1 MKRLFLGVLLSVAA
15 CNTSQTGAN
24 GNVAFTPVECG
35 ELGGCDFADSIGVG
49 GKINVTISGLDG
61 TPTAG
66 LDLASREPDKLDV
79 VPGEDVGGE
88 PSWELTALTAGV
100 VELAA
105 IDPDGNEVDF
115 IQVPMQEVTKL
126 TMVPFAG
133 SPEPIEEVD
142 VDEGYQ
148 VMAGTAASWSVRP
161 LIAGDVTTMGRYTFV
176 NIQGT
181 PDITPYEAVNSDP
194 ANGYLYI
201 ENIATGDYPIEF
213 QLVID
218 GEIYVTAIIHAI
230 TV

>member
-79 VPGEDVGGE
+79 VPGADVGGE

-100 VELAA
+100 VQLAA

-115 IQVPMQEVTKL
+115 IEVPMQEVTKL

-133 SPEPIEEVD
+133 DVTPITLD
-142 VDEGYQ
+142 GVDEAFQ
-148 VMAGTAASWSVRP
+148 VMADTAASWSVRP
-161 LIAGDVTTMGRYTFV
+161 VIAGDVTTMGRYEFV
-176 NIQGT
+176 NIQGQ
-181 PDITPYEAVNSDP
+181 PDISPFEAVNSDP
-194 ANGYLYI
+194 ANGYLYVEHI
-201 ENIATGDYPIEF
+201 DPGDYPIEF
-213 QLVID
+213 QLAID
-218 GEIYVTAIIHAI
+218 AEIYVTAIIQ
-230 TV
+230 VLVV